1 MAICQKAVASVQ
13 LYVVQHIMHVRTV
26 SFHEN
31 LCDTL
36 AFMLVVSIVWGALY
50 SAGSGSP
57 SELGLGRVG
66 HFIAKIILFLCAA
79 VVNCQIYTPDSAI
92 YSLAVEI
99 YTLTQQYIPCGHRCV
114 VYMTACSAFDPPTHY
129 SNNLI

>member
-1 MAICQKAVASVQ
+1 
-13 LYVVQHIMHVRTV
+13 MHVRTV

-57 SELGLGRVG
+57 SELGSKLAAHWDHGRAPAASW
-66 HFIAKIILFLCAA
+66 FQMLYLFLHPQFLKVSRKFCTLNQLK
-79 VVNCQIYTPDSAI
+79 VN
-92 YSLAVEI
+92 
-99 YTLTQQYIPCGHRCV
+99 
-114 VYMTACSAFDPPTHY
+114 
-129 SNNLI
+129 